1 MKLMAA
7 AHQGQGRKKTDQVT
21 AYLKGLTS
29 KEVTRP
35 TMILVAL
42 FFFQNCTGF
51 IATIFYSV
59 DIFKV
64 SDFERLSRIRIDE
77 SSLGKSQSVIKEEW
91 MKMNV
96 VLLC

>member
-1 MKLMAA
+1 MA
-7 AHQGQGRKKTDQVT
+7 AHQGQSRKKTDQVT

-77 SSLGKSQSVIKEEW
+77 SSLGKSQSVIKEE
-91 MKMNV
+91 
-96 VLLC
+96 

>member
-1 MKLMAA
+1 MAA
-7 AHQGQGRKKTDQVT
+7 AGQHEQKRRFPDRLIACLRT
-21 AYLKGLTS
+21 LFS

-35 TMILVAL
+35 TFILVAL

-64 SDFERLSRIRIDE
+64 SLPFFRLRRQYTWRLEDLKER
-77 SSLGKSQSVIKEEW
+77 
-91 MKMNV
+91 
-96 VLLC
+96 